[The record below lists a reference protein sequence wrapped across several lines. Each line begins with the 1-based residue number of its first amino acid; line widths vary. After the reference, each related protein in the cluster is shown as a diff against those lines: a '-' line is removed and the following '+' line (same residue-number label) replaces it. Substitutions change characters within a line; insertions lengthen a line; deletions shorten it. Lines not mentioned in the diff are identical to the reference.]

1 MAATKKNYFDIIS
14 KYVKKFPN
22 SPKKTLARKIYT
34 ENKLVFG
41 SISSAYG
48 ALRYYTGAAGAA
60 NRKELAKDKKLNLLS
75 YGVDC
80 KPINPFDLP
89 ESDYV
94 PTEHFVIPTS
104 ISKLGII
111 SDVHIPEHD
120 IGALTV
126 AIRDLQ
132 NENIDGLLLNGDILD
147 MHQVSRHF
155 KDPGKARIKKEFEL
169 GSQFLEAIR
178 KAFPNIPIYF
188 KEGNHEKRW
197 PVWLRARAIEIWDD
211 EEYTIPAKLRLGEK
225 QIMWIPNIQPIKYG
239 SLWIIHGNE
248 ISGNSRVSPAHA
260 VSLKS
265 HESTLTGDKHRPD
278 KKHVKHQ
285 LSGNITTYY
294 TLGCLCGLR
303 ADYLPNNDWMHGF
316 AIAYVNSQG
325 NISVQ
330 NKEIHNG
337 LII

>member
-1 MAATKKNYFDIIS
+1 MAAPNKKYFEIIS

-22 SPKKTLARKIYT
+22 SPKRTLSRKIYA

-41 SISSAYG
+41 TLSAAYD
-48 ALRYYTGAAGAA
+48 ALRYYTGTMGT
-60 NRKELAKDKKLNLLS
+60 AKRSTLSKNKKLDILA
-75 YGVDC
+75 YGADL

-89 ESDYV
+89 ESDYD
-94 PTEHFVIPTS
+94 PAEPFAIPTS
-104 ISKLGII
+104 ITKLGIL

-120 IGALTV
+120 IEALTV

-155 KDPGKARIKKEFEL
+155 KDPGRARIKKEFEL
-169 GSQFLEAIR
+169 GLQFIQAIR
-178 KAFPNIPIYF
+178 KAFPAIPIYF

-197 PVWLRARAIEIWDD
+197 PTWLRSRAIEIWDD
-211 EEYTIPAKLRLGEK
+211 EEYTIPNKLRLGEN
-225 QIMWIPNIQPIKYG
+225 QITWISNNQPIKYG
-239 SLWIIHGNE
+239 NLWIIHGNE

-260 VSLKS
+260 VSLRV

-285 LSGNITTYY
+285 LSGAITTYY
-294 TLGCLCGLR
+294 TTGCLCGLR

-325 NISVQ
+325 NISVE

-337 LII
+337 RIL

>member
-1 MAATKKNYFDIIS
+1 MSTKNQKYFDIIARYIK
-14 KYVKKFPN
+14 KYPN
-22 SPKKTLARKIYT
+22 SPKKTLSRKIYN
-34 ENKLVFG
+34 ENKLIFG
-41 SISSAYG
+41 NLNSAYN
-48 ALRYYTGAAGAA
+48 ALRYYTQSRGITA
-60 NRKELAKDKKLNLLS
+60 RKQLAQDKKLNMIQ
-75 YGVDC
+75 YGPNG
-80 KPINPFDLP
+80 KPVNEFELP
-89 ESDYV
+89 ESDYSPV
-94 PTEHFVIPTS
+94 ESFIIPTT
-104 ISKLGII
+104 ISKLGIL
-111 SDVHIPEHD
+111 SDIHIPEHD
-120 IGALTV
+120 INALTV

-169 GSQFLEAIR
+169 GSQFLDAIR

-225 QIMWIPNIQPIKYG
+225 QITWIPNNQPIKYG
-239 SLWIIHGNE
+239 NLWIIHGNE

-260 VSLKS
+260 VSLRA

-285 LSGNITTYY
+285 LSGAITTYY
-294 TLGCLCGLR
+294 TTGCLCGLR

-330 NKEIHNG
+330 NKEIHEG
-337 LII
+337 VIL